1 MSKILHNPTNEELRT
16 MYVGED
22 VIIPPDATVK
32 VDDQRG
38 RQVLNVLAPRGL
50 VELEF
55 GDDADNYA
63 GKRRKAE
70 AGRERNKAFKRKQVM
85 DFNAINDQRQQRRLP
100 YLIPEPFLKEYAR
113 ELGLELYEPYSSR
126 NSEGQA
132 TAELLQKVQEKDDQ
146 LSEMRRA
153 NETMQAEI
161 AEMRRLMQKFIATSA
176 NAAAA
181 GGGNGGGENN
191 DWEDVRR
198 VYKGINRTH
207 FANWVGRNFEI
218 IQGYPA
224 DLQAEIKE
232 KYERLYA
239 PSLYPTSALEA
250 TASLSA

>member
-1 MSKILHNPTNEELRT
+1 MSKILFNPTNEELRT

-22 VIIPPDATVK
+22 VIIAPDAMVK

-55 GDDADNYA
+55 GDDADNFA

-70 AGRERNKAFKRKQVM
+70 AGRERNRAFKRKQVM

-100 YLIPEPFLKEYAR
+100 YLTPEPFLKEYAR

-126 NSEGQA
+126 NQEGQA

-146 LSEMRRA
+146 LAEMRRA
-153 NETMQAEI
+153 NEAMQSEMT
-161 AEMRRLMQKFIATSA
+161 EMRRLMQKFMAS
-176 NAAAA
+176 NA
-181 GGGNGGGENN
+181 GGNGDGEK
-191 DWEDVRR
+191 DEWEDVRR
-198 VYKGINRTH
+198 QYKGINRTH

-224 DLQAEIKE
+224 EIQSEIKE
-232 KYERLYA
+232 KFERLYGQ
-239 PSLYPTSALEA
+239 PYPTSALEA
-250 TASLSA
+250 TATISA

>member
-1 MSKILHNPTNEELRT
+1 MSKILYNPTNEELRT

-22 VIIPPDATVK
+22 VILAPEAMVK

-55 GDDADNYA
+55 GDDADNFA

-70 AGRERNKAFKRKQVM
+70 IGRERNRAFKRKQVM
-85 DFNAINDQRQQRRLP
+85 DFNAINDRQQQRRLP
-100 YLIPEPFLKEYAR
+100 YLTPEPFLKEYAR
-113 ELGLELYEPYSSR
+113 ELGLELYEPYSSK
-126 NSEGQA
+126 NQEGQA
-132 TAELLQKVQEKDDQ
+132 TAELLQKVQEKDDMISEMRKANEAMQ
-146 LSEMRRA
+146 NEISEMRR
-153 NETMQAEI
+153 I
-161 AEMRRLMQKFIATSA
+161 MQKLLVTSA
-176 NAAAA
+176 NA
-181 GGGNGGGENN
+181 GGNGDGAEKKD

-224 DLQAEIKE
+224 DIQAEIKE
-232 KYERLYA
+232 KFERLYNE
-239 PSLYPTSALEA
+239 PYPATALEA
-250 TASLSA
+250 TASLPV